1 MLSHEIFQSVSA
13 QEFLKELR
21 HEIFKTQ
28 RPPDQ
33 IILDEVDFCQFLKI
47 SKRHAADLRAEGQVS
62 YSKIGGKLYYKLSD
76 VLVFIEKHQVKSID
90 ENIRLFKKH

>member
-1 MLSHEIFQSVSA
+1 MQNSEIFQSPSA
-13 QEFLKELR
+13 QEFLKELK
-21 HEIFKTQ
+21 HEIFKGQ

-47 SKRHAADLRAEGQVS
+47 SKRHAADLRSEGKVS

-76 VLVFIEKHQVKSID
+76 VLNFIERYQVKSVD
-90 ENIRLFKKH
+90 HNNRVFKNH